1 MKVLIK
7 FAANKKLIMGQTGC
21 VIFDCDGV
29 LVDSEVLGI
38 SILLDMTA
46 EYGVKVELEQ
56 AVKELSGR
64 RLKESIAMLQ
74 SRAGST
80 FPADLEVKFRERSY
94 AVFPTEVLPVAGIQ
108 EVLETLSIPFCVA
121 SSGPVEKIWLNLTN
135 TGLIQYFDQRIFSAY
150 EINSWKPDPGIFLH
164 AASQMGFTPDQ
175 CVVVEDSLAGIQAAK
190 AGGFKVLGYANGH
203 NARDLEQAGATVFH
217 HMRELPALLA

>member
-1 MKVLIK
+1 MSKV
-7 FAANKKLIMGQTGC
+7 AC

-46 EYGVKVELEQ
+46 PYGVKMALND

-64 RLKESIAMLQ
+64 RLKEAISMLQ
-74 SRAGST
+74 IQAEIG
-80 FPADLEVKFRERSY
+80 FPANLEEMFRERSY
-94 AVFPTEVLPVAGIQ
+94 EIFQKEVLPVAGIRDLLDALD
-108 EVLETLSIPFCVA
+108 VPFCVA
-121 SSGPVEKIWLNLTN
+121 SSGPVEKICLNLTN
-135 TGLIQYFDQRIFSAY
+135 TGLINYFDQRIFSAY

-175 CVVVEDSLAGIQAAK
+175 CVVIEDSLAGIQAAK
-190 AGGFKVLGYANGH
+190 AGGFRVFGYANQH
-203 NARDLEQAGATVFH
+203 NAQDLEAAGATVFY
-217 HMRELPALLA
+217 HMRELQTLLSV